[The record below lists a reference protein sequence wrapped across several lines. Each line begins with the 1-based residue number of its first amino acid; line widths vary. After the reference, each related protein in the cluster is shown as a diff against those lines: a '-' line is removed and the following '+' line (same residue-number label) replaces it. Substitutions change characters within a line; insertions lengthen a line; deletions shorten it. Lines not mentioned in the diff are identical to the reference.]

1 MATVA
6 KVLEEMKE
14 FMGSTFRDIS
24 LYTGVFFAIIEYAII
39 EQYYLT
45 PVSMIFV
52 RFI

>member
-6 KVLEEMKE
+6 KMLEEMKE
-14 FMGSTFRDIS
+14 FIGSAFKDIS
-24 LYTGVFFAIIEYAII
+24 LYTEVFFDAVI